1 MRTGRVMVLFALVA
15 VGLMAVSH
23 DAEAQRPGRRRGL
36 AGVVNPPELG
46 VRAGYDFESDHFSLG
61 GQLRIPGRTVQLL
74 LSGDSYIEPGTNPY
88 QLNADLVLQVRP
100 LRPLYAGG
108 GLGYFHSGTGDLGPN
123 IVVGLEPARRR
134 GSAIRPYAEGRWTFL
149 DNATPFR
156 FVFGVNLVLG
166 R

>member
-1 MRTGRVMVLFALVA
+1 MALV
-15 VGLMAVSH
+15 VVTLTAVSRE
-23 DAEAQRPGRRRGL
+23 AEAQRRGRRRGL
-36 AGVVNPPELG
+36 AGVVDPPELG
-46 VRAGYDFESDHFSLG
+46 VRAGYDFKVDHFSLG
-61 GQLRIPGRTVQLL
+61 GQLHIPGRDFGLL
-74 LSGDSYIEPGTNPY
+74 LSGDSYIQPGTNPY
-88 QLNADLVLQVRP
+88 QLNADLVLQPRR

-108 GLGYFHSGTGDLGPN
+108 GVGYYHAGTGDVGPN
-123 IVVGLEPARRR
+123 IVVGLEPQRRR